1 MKHAHFTS
9 ISKYSQDNIALQP
22 LLASNSGC
30 PYFSVR
36 SVGVTDMCCR
46 RSNLEI
52 SWLVSGDWVKTNDK
66 NAITFFVLFL
76 MSFKY
81 TLLFI
86 CSQFCSLRYLPAV
99 HSLHSS
105 LFCFQSFAIL
115 RLLSWPWPLVLHC
128 APLDVTLE
136 HVARSLA
143 LGYLGI

>member
-9 ISKYSQDNIALQP
+9 ISQYSQDSIVLQP

-30 PYFSVR
+30 PYFSIR
-36 SVGVTDMCCR
+36 SVGVTDMCC

-52 SWLVSGDWVKTNDK
+52 SWLVSGNWIKTNDK
-66 NAITFFVLFL
+66 NAVTFFVLFL

-86 CSQFCSLRYLPAV
+86 CSRFCSLQYLAAV
-99 HSLHSS
+99 HSLHTI
-105 LFCFQSFAIL
+105 LFCSQSFAII
-115 RLLSWPWPLVLHC
+115 RLLSWPWLLVLHC
-128 APLDVTLE
+128 APLDVTSE

-143 LGYLGI
+143 LGYSGI